1 MTIEK
6 KNLLGFSSRIAAI
19 VVASSAIATL
29 SVCVGAYQ
37 FTKNNEIDKSLTIA
51 EAITENKK
59 ETILTFLNNTK
70 DLTVSLASSTMAID
84 ALRDLQDG
92 YSDFG
97 AEAKNHLQKYYI
109 TQNPYEDHARSKLEA
124 SNDGSMYSMYHQRV
138 HRSFTSFKE
147 ASGLYDIFL
156 LNKKGDIIYTIS
168 KENDFAANVNTDLSG
183 TGLAKLFTEI
193 NSAPKKNGWK
203 FTDFSSYSPSN
214 GAYASFIAVPV
225 LDATNSYRG
234 VLAAKISSEQLSN
247 ITAKG
252 NANFP
257 HMSSYLIGSD
267 LKARTD
273 LITTEENDIGITTI
287 QNKSAERALSG
298 AVGSMI
304 DGDNITGYSNLT
316 FGDVSWGINTEIP
329 MAEAMQNVTE
339 MRNTLMQVASI
350 VLILL
355 GTLSVFVMRHMI
367 APVLNVTEAVKAMSK
382 GKFIHL
388 EEIKHQDEIG
398 DLARASAG
406 IYHNAVEATK
416 VQTAVDVSQ
425 NGIMLSDADRNVSYI
440 NGRLAKFLENEKEYF
455 GQFINDFTVNELIGK
470 PLSIFYGAESE
481 QIEDIVRTLK
491 EPFHTSIQAGQ
502 KHFSLM
508 TSPVTDVDGKHIG
521 YVTEWCDITSEVK
534 MEKEFGA
541 VLDAMT
547 KGDFSKQLDLSSDG
561 SVINNI
567 ASKMNATSNQVNTFM
582 QSLEGALS
590 ELSDGALNVKIEK
603 TYEGQFNDIKNFVN
617 NAIARFSKTIEGVK
631 SSATSLVSQGDLI
644 ADHSGELA
652 GRAENQAASL
662 QETSATMEEL
672 SATVKQNADSA
683 LEANSLSKRA
693 SRKAQEGEKVV
704 EQAIE
709 SMKTL
714 EKSSSRI
721 TDIVNVID
729 SIAFQT
735 NLLALNAAVEAA
747 RAGEAGK
754 GFSVVAS
761 EVRVLAQRSAEAA
774 KEIRDLITNANDQVK
789 EGVEYVL
796 ATGTSLN
803 DIMKAIKSV
812 ERTVNDITDASQEQS
827 SGIND
832 VSTAVANM
840 DDTTQKTAMIAD
852 DCAKSARTVRAEIDE
867 LRNMVAYFKTDSS
880 MTIDNTAPLK
890 MTLEAL
896 KQEDDR
902 EVQKV
907 LERVENKDKS
917 STQDNNKFD
926 DWLEQS
932 NANWSN
938 F

>member
-1 MTIEK
+1 MTSNK
-6 KNLLGFSSRIAAI
+6 RNLLGFSSRMAAI

-37 FTKNNEIDKSLTIA
+37 FTKQNETDKALNIA
-51 EAITENKK
+51 ETITENKK

-70 DLTVSLASSTMAID
+70 DLTVSLANSQGTID
-84 ALRDLQDG
+84 ALRDLG
-92 YSDFG
+92 EAYGNFG
-97 AEAKNHLQKYYI
+97 SEAKSHLQKYYI
-109 TQNPYEDHARSKLEA
+109 SENPYDVSDREKLDA
-124 SNDGSMYSMYHQRV
+124 ANDGSIYSMYHQRV
-138 HRSFTSFKE
+138 HKSYTSFRE
-147 ASGLYDIFL
+147 AAGVYDLFL
-156 LNKKGDIIYTIS
+156 LDKKGNIVYTVN
-168 KENDFAANVNTDLSG
+168 KYTDFGANVKQDLSS
-183 TGLAKLFTEI
+183 TGLGQVFEKI
-193 NSAPKKNGWK
+193 NSSPKKDGWK
-203 FTDFSSYSPSN
+203 ITDFSAYSPSN
-214 GAYASFIAVPV
+214 GKYASFIGVPV
-225 LDATNSYRG
+225 FDTTNTYRG
-234 VLAAKISSEQLSN
+234 VLAAKIASN
-247 ITAKG
+247 RMSDIASKG

-267 LKARTD
+267 LKARSD
-273 LITTEENDIGITTI
+273 LLDTQENDIGIRTI
-287 QNKSAERALSG
+287 NSKAAELALTG
-298 AVGSMI
+298 DVGSMV
-304 DGDNITGYSNLT
+304 DGDHITGYSHLD

-329 MAEAMQNVTE
+329 MEEAMQNVTAV
-339 MRNTLMQVASI
+339 RNVLIQVASV

-355 GTLSVFVMRHMI
+355 GALSVFVMRRMI
-367 APVLNVTEAVKAMSK
+367 KPVLNVTDAVKAMSE
-382 GKFIHL
+382 GKYINL
-388 EEIKHQDEIG
+388 DEIKRQDEIG

-416 VQTAVDVSQ
+416 VKTAVDVSQ
-425 NGIMLSDADRNVSYI
+425 NGIMLSDANLNISYI
-440 NGRLAKFLENEKEYF
+440 NGRLSQFLNEEKEYF
-455 GQFINDFTVNELIGK
+455 SQFIDDFSINSLIGQ
-470 PLSIFYGAESE
+470 PLSTFHGAESE
-481 QIEDIVRTLK
+481 RIETTVRSLT
-491 EPFHTSIQAGQ
+491 EPFHTSIQAGH
-502 KHFSLM
+502 KHFALM
-508 TSPVTDVDGKHIG
+508 VSPVTDVDQKHIG

-534 MEKEFGA
+534 MEKDFGSL
-541 VLDAMT
+541 LDAMT
-547 KGDFSKQLDLSSDG
+547 QGDFSRRLDVGNDSS
-561 SVINNI
+561 VMNNI
-567 ASKMNATSNQVNTFM
+567 ATKMNTTSEQVNSFM
-582 QSLEGALS
+582 QSLEHALS
-590 ELSDGALNVKIEK
+590 NLSDGALNIKIEK
-603 TYEGQFNDIKNFVN
+603 NYEGQFNDIKNFVN
-617 NAIARFSKTIEGVK
+617 NAIARFSKTLNGVK
-631 SSATSLVSQGDLI
+631 SSATSLVSQGDII
-644 ADHSGELA
+644 ASHSGDLA
-652 GRAENQAASL
+652 NRAENQATSL

-693 SRKAQEGEKVV
+693 SRKAQEGGKVV

-796 ATGTSLN
+796 ATGTSLE

-840 DDTTQKTAMIAD
+840 DETTQKTAGIAD

-867 LRNMVAYFKTDSS
+867 LRNMIAFFKTDEGA
-880 MTIDNTAPLK
+880 TIDSTAPLK

-896 KQEDDR
+896 KQEDDK
-902 EVQKV
+902 EIQEV
-907 LERVENKDKS
+907 LERVEKKTLQIIMMKIRKIS
-917 STQDNNKFD
+917 MIG
-926 DWLEQS
+926 
-932 NANWSN
+932 
-938 F
+938 